1 MSTELRNT
9 GTPPEILA
17 DLEEAARYAASG
29 VRDPDIMRQACDSMD
44 RMREGLRSKFG
55 EMNVAVDLVR
65 ETRDEA

>member
-1 MSTELRNT
+1 MTTELRNT
-9 GTPPEILA
+9 GAVPEIPG

-44 RMREGLRSKFG
+44 RMREELRSKFG